1 MGLLETLSGGL
12 FGRPK
17 DSQEER
23 AGFNSKPDFPKN
35 KLNESIGTLSTG
47 ALVSTLAPANTIAE
61 MMGMPEGNFIGDS
74 FYDTGGVFG
83 RHYNQAGILEVERG
97 YIMQQRT
104 ISMYPEV
111 AIGIEE
117 IMRDLFDKDDPLTL
131 DINLPD
137 EIKVDQAKIM
147 EAFEDFAAKPFRVI
161 GNPNTPTSLLMFNL
175 LRQVY
180 VDGHMLILIAQIPEN
195 EGTIPGEMD
204 WKMAYGANTP
214 VPKKPAINK
223 IKGKRIL
230 NESMVHGYNLKD
242 REFNIDAMTKEDFEW
257 LLEQQDVKVL
267 EKRGLAK
274 RGLLNEVSGYPTETR
289 DSADTY
295 NSNTELAF
303 VPLDPTRLVMK
314 GTRAFY
320 DIRRG
325 HQIEL
330 DNTKLIQA
338 DFGLF
343 DVMGARHGFL
353 QYAFKYANQLQTLQ
367 DMLVPMRFRRSIARR
382 IFNVDIGNMP
392 QARATAYMTDVQ
404 KKFKYTKS
412 YDVESGKIVSK
423 DSDKVGIVEDYW
435 FANRSGNKG
444 TTVEM
449 MDEAGNFAD
458 SLEDITYFNKKLYQA
473 MFIPLRRVFESEAEY
488 DYTQTNIE
496 TDELRFHGFLNRVRF
511 VFNTVF
517 TQMFRTY
524 LGTRLKFSE
533 DEKVLG
539 EEIMNGI
546 EVKLRFD
553 NWFEQN
559 RQKEN
564 FERALSILEDAKMNM
579 GKIYSAETMMRMVFD
594 MTPEDVQKEFNK
606 IKDELDETSPYHPYY
621 VAQAAEAEA
630 EEDSGF

>member
-12 FGRPK
+12 FGKASHAK
-17 DSQEER
+17 DSALKENQ
-23 AGFNSKPDFPKN
+23 AKDFPKN

-137 EIKVDQAKIM
+137 EIEVDQSKIL
-147 EAFEDFAAKPFRVI
+147 ETFEEFAAKPFRVI
-161 GNPNTPTSLLMFNL
+161 GNPNTPPSLLMFNL

-180 VDGHMLILIAQIPEN
+180 VDGHMLILVAYLPEN

-214 VPKKPAINK
+214 VPKKPAISK

-230 NESMVHGYNLKD
+230 NESMVHGYNIKERAFD
-242 REFNIDAMTKEDFEW
+242 IDAMTKEDFEY
-257 LLEQQDVKVL
+257 LLEQQDIKVL
-267 EKRGLAK
+267 EKRGL
-274 RGLLNEVSGYPTETR
+274 LEVSGYPVGTH
-289 DSADTY
+289 DQVDTD
-295 NSNTELAF
+295 NTKKEMVF

-330 DNTKLIQA
+330 DNNKLIQA

-524 LGTRLKFSE
+524 LGTRLKFS
-533 DEKVLG
+533 DEEKELG

-564 FERALSILEDAKMNM
+564 FERALGILEDAKANM

-594 MTPEDVQKEFNK
+594 MTPEDVQREFNK